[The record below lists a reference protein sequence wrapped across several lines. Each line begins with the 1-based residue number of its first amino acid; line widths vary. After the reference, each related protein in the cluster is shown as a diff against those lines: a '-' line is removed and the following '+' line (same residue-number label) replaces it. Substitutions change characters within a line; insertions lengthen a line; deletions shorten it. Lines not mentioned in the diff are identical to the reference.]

1 MSKNEANIQG
11 ITCTKECMEECKE
24 EGMNCEENNFECCK

>member
-1 MSKNEANIQG
+1 MSKNEAKQG